1 MGKPTRC
8 TIWSCR
14 NKTDVEI
21 LVDDIY
27 CYGLALDKSGFL
39 YVSDW
44 KKNEVRR
51 WKRGEKNGTVVA
63 GGNREER
70 RLNQL
75 SWPTFLF
82 IDEDNSLFISD
93 FLNHRVMKWTKDAKQ
108 GIVVAGGKDEG
119 DGPNQLNSP
128 YGLSFDG
135 KGNLYVSDYRN
146 NRIQKFEID
155 QTNLIYFFMKNYL

>member
-119 DGPNQLNSP
+119 DGPNQLNSRIP
-128 YGLSFDG
+128 MVYRSMEKEIFTFQIIEIIEY
-135 KGNLYVSDYRN
+135 KNL
-146 NRIQKFEID
+146 K
-155 QTNLIYFFMKNYL
+155 LIKQI